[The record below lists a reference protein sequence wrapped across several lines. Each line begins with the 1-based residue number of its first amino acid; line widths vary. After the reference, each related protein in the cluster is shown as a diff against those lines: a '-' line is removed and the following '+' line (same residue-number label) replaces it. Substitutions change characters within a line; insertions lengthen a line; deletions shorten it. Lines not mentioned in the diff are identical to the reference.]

1 MVSETM
7 VLSIAFDQFTSIG
20 LKLQVCPNVCVR
32 PFALGA
38 IVTAAN
44 PTSGVIISSIVR
56 LTPSEVK
63 DTLKADKWE
72 VVDGQWSTDAVE
84 LQEQTTAE
92 LTVGAVAYNS
102 KDSKPGLWV
111 DAFTEPQNQT
121 QVLKAMYDELTANGE
136 LGDVSFEEF
145 IRLANPNV
153 VILSPADL
161 ARFALQRSNP
171 CP

>member
-1 MVSETM
+1 M
-7 VLSIAFDQFTSIG
+7 VLSIAFDQFTLVG
-20 LKLQVCPNVCVR
+20 QKLQICPSVCVR
-32 PFALGA
+32 PYGSGS
-38 IVTAAN
+38 IVTGAN
-44 PTSGVIISSIVR
+44 PTTGVIISSIVR
-56 LTPSEVK
+56 FPVDEAKQRLQADRWE
-63 DTLKADKWE
+63 TL
-72 VVDGQWSTDAVE
+72 DGQWSTEAVE

-102 KDSKPGLWV
+102 RDTKPGLWV

-121 QVLKAMYDELTANGE
+121 QVLRAMYDELTANGE

-153 VILSPADL
+153 VILSPSDL
-161 ARFALQRSNP
+161 TRFALQRSQP

>member
-1 MVSETM
+1 M
-7 VLSIAFDQFTSIG
+7 VLSIAFDQFTAIG
-20 LKLQVCPNVCVR
+20 QKLQVCPSVCVR
-32 PFALGA
+32 PYGAGA

-44 PTSGVIISSIVR
+44 PTTDVIISSIVG
-56 LTPSEVK
+56 LPVAEVK
-63 DTLKADKWE
+63 DKLKSDKWD
-72 VVDGQWSTDAVE
+72 VVDGQWSTEAVE

-102 KDSKPGLWV
+102 KDLKPGLWV

-121 QVLKAMYDELTANGE
+121 QVLRAMYDELTANGE

-153 VILSPADL
+153 VILSPADM
-161 ARFALQRSNP
+161 ARFALQRSQP